1 MLCVAID
8 DRGYRYP
15 DVPDFLDYSNALDH
29 PDVPA
34 HSNVPELPD
43 VRHTGSPID
52 VPGDCRSTHGG
63 RRYSSDRIRAL
74 DSARS
79 RLGPSDVFA
88 GSLLLRRVYRD
99 ICGRKLAGDWL
110 VNPWKR

>member
-29 PDVPA
+29 LDVPA
-34 HSNVPELPD
+34 HSDVPELPD
-43 VRHTGSPID
+43 VRHTSSPTD
-52 VPGDCRSTHGG
+52 VPGDCRSTHVGHLCNIVQ
-63 RRYSSDRIRAL
+63 IRAL

-79 RLGPSDVFA
+79 RLVPSEVFA